1 MDRLE
6 RKKRIGIL
14 GGTFDPIHMGHLVL
28 AETARVELGLDK
40 VFFVPAK
47 IPPHKKRTDIIDKE
61 LRYKMVKLAIAGN
74 PAYFCSRFEIDKLGV
89 SYSIET
95 VRYFRKRFP
104 EFNIYFISGS
114 DAGPEFK
121 SWKNVSELL
130 NSCKFIVAKRPA
142 YETRDFPRGVKLL
155 KGFFIDLSSSEIRKR
170 LKTGKSVRYLV
181 PEKVHSF
188 IENQGLYL

>member
-104 EFNIYFISGS
+104 EFNI
-114 DAGPEFK
+114 
-121 SWKNVSELL
+121 
-130 NSCKFIVAKRPA
+130 
-142 YETRDFPRGVKLL
+142 
-155 KGFFIDLSSSEIRKR
+155 
-170 LKTGKSVRYLV
+170 
-181 PEKVHSF
+181 
-188 IENQGLYL
+188 